1 LGKLNFSGNQVY
13 LYINS
18 IMKKLQS
25 YLGFDINLDNDGNVV
40 ISDMCEYPQLSKNCQ
55 TFYNKLE
62 LIKIDESKITFPI
75 QLKEWVVTISPTDKQ
90 TIQEYFRIDGIKK
103 VVEENKSKLIDK
115 VTFIKGEIY
124 YPKKSKY
131 PKLAVHFYQ
140 IIEEGGFLVENRSE
154 LIYYFEI
161 FYDNTKQFT
170 PKRIA
175 DLEKFVNT
183 QELFQIPCLPVELVR
198 FDEDNNITPFLNH
211 ELAKSVSELPF

>member
-1 LGKLNFSGNQVY
+1 
-13 LYINS
+13 
-18 IMKKLQS
+18 MKKLES
-25 YLGFDINLDNDGNVV
+25 YLGFDINLDNEGNVV
-40 ISDMCEYPQLSKNCQ
+40 INDMCEYPQLSKNCQ

-62 LIKIDESKITFPI
+62 LIKIDESKISFPI
-75 QLKEWVVTISPTDKQ
+75 KLKEWVVTISATDKDA
-90 TIQEYFRIDGIKK
+90 IMEYFKIDGIKK

-140 IIEEGGFLVENRSE
+140 VVEEHGFLVENPYD

-161 FYDNTKQFT
+161 FYDNPKQFT
-170 PKRIA
+170 PKRID

-183 QELFQIPCLPVELVR
+183 QELFQIPFLPIELVR
-198 FDEDNNITPFLNH
+198 FDKDNNIAPFQNH
-211 ELAKSVSELPF
+211 ELAKSASELPF

>member
-1 LGKLNFSGNQVY
+1 
-13 LYINS
+13 
-18 IMKKLQS
+18 MKKLES
-25 YLGFDINLDNDGNVV
+25 YLGFDINLDDEGNVV
-40 ISDMCEYPQLSKNCQ
+40 INDMCEYPQLSKNCQ

-62 LIKIDESKITFPI
+62 LIKIDESKITFPT

-115 VTFIKGEIY
+115 VTFIKGQIY

-140 IIEEGGFLVENRSE
+140 VDAKGTLIENASQMVDFC
-154 LIYYFEI
+154 EI
-161 FYDNTKQFT
+161 LYDNTKQFT
-170 PKRIA
+170 PKRID

-183 QELFQIPCLPVELVR
+183 QELYQIPCLPIELVR

>member
-1 LGKLNFSGNQVY
+1 
-13 LYINS
+13 
-18 IMKKLQS
+18 MKKLES
-25 YLGFDINLDNDGNVV
+25 YLGFDINLDDEGNVV
-40 ISDMCEYPQLSKNCQ
+40 INDMCEYPQLSKNCQ

-75 QLKEWVVTISPTDKQ
+75 QLKEWVVTISPTDKD
-90 TIQEYFRIDGIKK
+90 TIMEYFKIDGIKK

-124 YPKKSKY
+124 FAKKNKY

-140 IIEEGGFLVENRSE
+140 VVEEGGVEIYDE
-154 LIYYFEI
+154 FEMVDLCQIYYAS
-161 FYDNTKQFT
+161 TKQFT

-183 QELFQIPCLPVELVR
+183 QELFQIPCLPIELVR
-198 FDEDNNITPFLNH
+198 FDKNNNITPFLNH
-211 ELAKSVSELPF
+211 ELAKSASKLPF